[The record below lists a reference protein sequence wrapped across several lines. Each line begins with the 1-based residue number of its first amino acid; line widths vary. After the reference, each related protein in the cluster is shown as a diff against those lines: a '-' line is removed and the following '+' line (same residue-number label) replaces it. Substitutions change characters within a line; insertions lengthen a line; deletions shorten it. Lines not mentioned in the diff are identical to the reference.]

1 MGCQECIPRRHR
13 CPVRHALQDAALM
26 EWAAADSYSGVC
38 AAWGRLG
45 GRVLLH
51 RRGHEHFAA
60 LARSAWQ
67 ERKV

>member
-1 MGCQECIPRRHR
+1 MGCQGCTPCRHR
-13 CPVRHALQDAALM
+13 CPACHALQDAALT
-26 EWAAADSYSGVC
+26 EWAAADSYSAVC

-51 RRGHEHFAA
+51 RRGHEYFAA
-60 LARSAWQ
+60 LARRTWQ